1 MKKKIESLFKVAGCV
16 MLALCLL
23 LAGCGGTEDEPLDP
37 LEGLET
43 PFESS
48 SDIPANVDP
57 ETEPPVTKK
66 RVAMTFDD
74 GPHNVRTREIV
85 DELDKYGFTATF
97 FVVGN
102 CVDGEAYRGGDTV
115 KYIIDHG
122 HEVGIHGYTHDV
134 YYDECSDAE
143 FAYEMNETVKAIRD
157 YVPDYVP
164 TLMRPVGGYITDAR
178 VEACEYSIIMWNVD
192 SEDYKNKYSPDSE
205 LSEEEKQAKVDTI
218 VENVMSQVAD
228 GAIILMHDIY
238 LSTSDAT
245 AVILERLYEEGYEVV
260 SVSELLGNPV
270 PGTKYN
276 SVP

>member
-1 MKKKIESLFKVAGCV
+1 MKKYFKMTVKAAGCIL
-16 MLALCLL
+16 LALSLL
-23 LAGCGGTEDEPLDP
+23 LVGCGGDEADKPI
-37 LEGLET
+37 ET
-43 PFESS
+43 PEESS
-48 SDIPANVDP
+48 SDIPVIADP
-57 ETEPPVTKK
+57 ETEPETDPPVTKM

-102 CVDGEAYRGGDTV
+102 RVDGEAYRGGDTV

-134 YYDECSDAE
+134 YYDECTDAE
-143 FAYEMNETVKAIRD
+143 LKFEMSETVKAIRE
-157 YVPDYVP
+157 YVNGYTP
-164 TLMRPVGGYITDAR
+164 TLMRPVGGYITNER
-178 VEACEYSIIMWNVD
+178 VQSSEYSVIMWDVD
-192 SEDYKNKYSPDSE
+192 SLDYKNKYSPDSE
-205 LSEEEKQAKVDTI
+205 LSEAEKKEKVDTI
-218 VENVMSQVAD
+218 VENVMSQVHD

-238 LSTSDAT
+238 LSTSHAT

-260 SVSELLGNPV
+260 SVSELLGNPT

-276 SVP
+276 SAP